1 MPYARTTRSSQVN
14 NETTNDFTGQEA
26 LDTKHA
32 VLKEVAT
39 IGLEQM
45 VGAMVIGAVLP
56 PHMDQGEIQR
66 CESIG
71 SAPALM
77 PRGFALVSPDD
88 EEHWS
93 RLALLLASAKV
104 QIDGLIG
111 HYRDQHPEDFGDALT
126 SAYRILREH
135 SEPTMRLIP
144 VPLNPW
150 SPEKN

>member
-1 MPYARTTRSSQVN
+1 MPHARTTRSSQVN
-14 NETTNDFTGQEA
+14 SETTNDFTGQEA

-104 QIDGLIG
+104 QIDGLIA
-111 HYRDQHPEDFGDALT
+111 HYRDQHLDDFGDALT
-126 SAYRILREH
+126 SAYRIL
-135 SEPTMRLIP
+135 
-144 VPLNPW
+144 
-150 SPEKN
+150 